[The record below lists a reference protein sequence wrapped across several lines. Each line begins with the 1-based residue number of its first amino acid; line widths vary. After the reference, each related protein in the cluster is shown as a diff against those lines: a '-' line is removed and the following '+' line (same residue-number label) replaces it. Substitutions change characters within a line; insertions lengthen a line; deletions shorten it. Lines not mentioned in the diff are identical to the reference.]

1 MLSEAALRLMGLHTH
16 LTRADKAR
24 LVPTVPHL
32 THWTHWTWNHWNH
45 RNRLQAGAA
54 DCIYTLLWII

>member
-1 MLSEAALRLMGLHTH
+1 MLSEAALRLMGLHTR

-45 RNRLQAGAA
+45 RLAGAT
-54 DCIYTLLWII
+54 DIYNMDIYNIL